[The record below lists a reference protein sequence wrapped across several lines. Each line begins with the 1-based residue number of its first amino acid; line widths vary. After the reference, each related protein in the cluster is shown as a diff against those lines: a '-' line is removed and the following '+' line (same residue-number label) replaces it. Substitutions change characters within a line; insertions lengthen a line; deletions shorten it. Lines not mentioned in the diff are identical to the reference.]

1 MENTHSS
8 RHIIIQRVI
17 VVAAVILVFKVAS
30 LQIFDSSYRQKADAR
45 TLDKKTLYPSRGL
58 IYDRNGKLLVYNN
71 PIYDIKEVYNGIDPA
86 MDTVKFCNLL
96 GIEKQEFL
104 ANVEK
109 EWGARYSRA
118 VPFTFQKYVAP
129 QRFAALQESLYEFPG
144 FSEVMRNVRGYTY
157 PNAAHAL
164 GYMSEVNQEQ
174 VDNSS
179 GEYEQGDYIG
189 KTGIELTYE
198 NALRGKKG
206 NSYVLKDN
214 LGREVS
220 SDQLGKLNVA
230 PASGVDIQIS
240 LDIELQAF
248 GEALLNGKKGSVVC
262 IEPSTGEVLAMVSS
276 PGFDPESLTIHRG
289 RSKAFSDLQRDTLKP
304 FFDRSVMAAYAPGS
318 IFKPVLALI
327 ALQEGVLTPNRTIY
341 CDGAY
346 HYRTNSYGCHEHPV
360 PYNVSIALGHSCNS
374 YFFQTFRDLVEKEGF
389 KMADRGLRNL
399 NQHLVDFGLGQRLG
413 IDLPQE
419 KSGSI
424 PQPEFYDELYGKNIW
439 RSTYIMS
446 LGIGQGELE
455 LTTLQMANLAAII
468 GNRGYFYTP
477 HFIKRFVS
485 ELRVIPDDFAT
496 QHEVHIDKEYFDP
509 VIEGMAMAVTQGTA
523 TSAYLPNLEVCGKTG
538 TSQNPHGKD
547 HSVFFGFAPREN
559 PQIAVAV
566 YVENGGWGSTYAVPI
581 GGLMIEKYLN
591 QRIADNRKW
600 LENRILEA
608 DLISKP

>member
-1 MENTHSS
+1 MENTHLH
-8 RHIIIQRVI
+8 RHVIIQRVI
-17 VVAAVILVFKVAS
+17 VVAAILLVIKVAS

-71 PIYDIKEVYNGIDPA
+71 PIYDIKEVHNGIDPD
-86 MDTVKFCNLL
+86 MDTLKFCNLL
-96 GIEKQEFL
+96 GIERQEFL

-109 EWGARYSRA
+109 AWGVRYSRA

-129 QRFAALQESLYEFPG
+129 KRFAALQESLFEFPG
-144 FSEVMRNVRGYTY
+144 FYEVMRNVRGYTY
-157 PNAAHAL
+157 PNAAHPL
-164 GYMSEVNQEQ
+164 GYMSEVSMAEIEK
-174 VDNSS
+174 S
-179 GEYEQGDYIG
+179 GGAYVQGDYIG
-189 KTGIELTYE
+189 TSGIELTYE
-198 NALRGKKG
+198 AVMKGGKG

-214 LGREVS
+214 LGREVA
-220 SDQLGKLNVA
+220 SDQLGKLNV
-230 PASGVDIQIS
+230 PPRSGVDIQIS

-248 GEALLNGKKGSVVC
+248 GEALLQGKKGSVVC

-289 RSKAFSDLQRDTLKP
+289 RSEAFAKLQQDSLKP
-304 FFDRSVMAAYAPGS
+304 FFDRSIMAAYAPGS

-327 ALQEGVLTPNRTIY
+327 AMQEGVLAPNRTIY

-346 HYRTNSYGCHEHPV
+346 HYKTNSYGCHEHPE

-389 KMADRGLRNL
+389 KRVDRGLRNL
-399 NQHLVDFGLGQRLG
+399 NKHLTDFGLGRKLG
-413 IDLPQE
+413 LDLPQE
-419 KSGSI
+419 KPGSI
-424 PQPEFYDELYGKNIW
+424 PQPEYYDKLYGKNVW

-468 GNRGYFYTP
+468 GNRGAYYTP
-477 HFIKRFVS
+477 HLIKRFVS
-485 ELRVIPDDFAT
+485 ELRVIPDVYT
-496 QHEVHIDKEYFDP
+496 TEHLVNIDKQYFEP
-509 VIEGMAMAVTQGTA
+509 VIEGMAMAVTHGTA
-523 TSAYLPNLEVCGKTG
+523 TSAYLPNVEVCGKTG
-538 TSQNPHGKD
+538 TSENPHGKD
-547 HSVFFGFAPREN
+547 HSVFFAFAPRDN
-559 PQIAVAV
+559 PKIAVAV
-566 YVENGGWGSTYAVPI
+566 YVENGGWGATYAVPI

-608 DLISKP
+608 DLITKP

>member
-1 MENTHSS
+1 MENTHSQ

-17 VVAAVILVFKVAS
+17 VLAAIILVIKVAS

-71 PIYDIKEVYNGIDPA
+71 PIYDIKEVYNGIDPG
-86 MDTVKFCNLL
+86 MDTAKFCNLL
-96 GIEKQEFL
+96 GIEREEFL

-109 EWGARYSRA
+109 DWGVRYSRA

-129 QRFAALQESLYEFPG
+129 KRFAALQESLYEFPG

-157 PNAAHAL
+157 PHAAHAL
-164 GYMSEVNQEQ
+164 GYISEVNQAK
-174 VDNSS
+174 VDKSE
-179 GEYEQGDYIG
+179 GEYAHGDYIG
-189 KTGIELTYE
+189 TTGIELTYE
-198 NALRGKKG
+198 DALRGKKG

-220 SDQLGKLNVA
+220 SDQLGKLNV
-230 PASGVDIQIS
+230 PPRSGVDIQIS

-248 GEALLNGKKGSVVC
+248 GEALLQGKKGSVVC

-276 PGFDPESLTIHRG
+276 PGFDPEDLAIHRG
-289 RSKAFSDLQRDTLKP
+289 RSKAFTALQQDTLKP
-304 FFDRSVMAAYAPGS
+304 FFDRSVMAAYSPGS

-327 ALQEGVLTPNRTIY
+327 AMQEGVLTPNRTIY

-346 HYRTNSYGCHEHPV
+346 HYKTNSYGCHDHPV
-360 PYNVSIALGHSCNS
+360 AYNVSIALGHSCNS
-374 YFFQTFRDLVEKEGF
+374 YFFQTFRDLIEKEGF
-389 KMADRGLRNL
+389 RMADRGLRNL
-399 NQHLVDFGLGQRLG
+399 NLHLADFGLGHRLG

-424 PQPEFYDELYGKNIW
+424 PQPEYYDQLYGKNVW
-439 RSTYIMS
+439 RSTYILS

-468 GNRGYFYTP
+468 GNRGHFYTP
-477 HFIKRFVS
+477 HLIKRFVS
-485 ELRVIPDDFAT
+485 ELRVLPEEFAT
-496 QHEVHIDKEYFDP
+496 QHQVHIDDKYFDP
-509 VIEGMAMAVTQGTA
+509 VIKGMAMAVTQGTA
-523 TSAYLPNLEVCGKTG
+523 TSAYLPNVEVCGKTG

-547 HSVFFGFAPREN
+547 HSVFFAFAPREN

-600 LENRILEA
+600 LEKRILEA
-608 DLISKP
+608 DLITKP

>member
-1 MENTHSS
+1 
-8 RHIIIQRVI
+8 
-17 VVAAVILVFKVAS
+17 VVAAILLLIQVAS

-71 PIYDIKEVYNGIDPA
+71 PIYDIRAVYNSVDPA
-86 MDTVKFCNLL
+86 MDTTKFCNLL
-96 GIEKQEFL
+96 GIEKQEFVN
-104 ANVEK
+104 NVEK
-109 EWGARYSRA
+109 DWGSRFSPA
-118 VPFTFQKYVAP
+118 VPFTFQKYVGP

-144 FSEVMRNVRGYTY
+144 FSEVLRNVRGYSY
-157 PNAAHAL
+157 PNAAHVL
-164 GYMSEVNQEQ
+164 GYISEVNRATVETE
-174 VDNSS
+174 D
-179 GEYEQGDYIG
+179 GIYALGDYIG
-189 KTGIELTYE
+189 TAGIEYSYE
-198 NALRGKKG
+198 DALRGEKG

-220 SDQLGKLNVA
+220 SEVLGKLNVS
-230 PASGVDIQIS
+230 PVSGVDIQIS

-248 GEALLNGKKGSVVC
+248 GEALLKGKKGSVVC

-276 PGFDPESLTIHRG
+276 PGFDPAALAIHRE
-289 RSKAFSDLQRDTLKP
+289 RSKAFTKLQQDTLNP

-327 ALQEGVLTPNRTIY
+327 AMQEGILAPNRTIY

-346 HYRTNSYGCHEHPV
+346 YYKTRRYGCHDHPI
-360 PYNVSIALGHSCNS
+360 PYNVAIAIGHSCNS
-374 YFFQTFRDLVEKEGF
+374 YFFQTFRDIIEKEGF

-399 NQHLVDFGLGQRLG
+399 NQHLENFGLGKRLE

-424 PQPEFYDELYGKNIW
+424 PKPEYYDQLYGKDVW
-439 RSTYIMS
+439 RSTYILS

-468 GNRGYFYTP
+468 GNRGFYYTP
-477 HFIKRFVS
+477 HLIKRFVS
-485 ELRVIPDDFAT
+485 ELRVLPDNYTT
-496 QHEVHIDKEYFDP
+496 QHQVHIDHKHFEP
-509 VIEGMAMAVTQGTA
+509 VIDGMAMAVTQGTA
-523 TSAYLPNLEVCGKTG
+523 TSAYLRDIEVCGKTG

-547 HSVFFGFAPREN
+547 HSVFFAFAPRDN